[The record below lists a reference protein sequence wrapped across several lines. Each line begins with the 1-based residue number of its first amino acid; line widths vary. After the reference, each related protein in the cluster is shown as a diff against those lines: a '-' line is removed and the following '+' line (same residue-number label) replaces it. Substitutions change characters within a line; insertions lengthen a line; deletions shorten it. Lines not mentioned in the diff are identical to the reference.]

1 MTMAGRRDR
10 WSAALLNASTRWTGR
25 AERCARWTRRG
36 VARCRRWAAEG
47 AQRPGEL
54 APPSWF
60 AIALPFGI
68 AWYRTL
74 GGTARAWCR
83 VSSGSF
89 RVLARALGG
98 PARRG
103 G

>member
-1 MTMAGRRDR
+1 MATRRDR
-10 WSAALLNASTRWTGR
+10 WSAALLSASARWSER
-25 AERCARWTRRG
+25 AERRARWTSRG
-36 VARCRRWAAEG
+36 AARCRRWATEG

-60 AIALPFGI
+60 AIALPLGI
-68 AWYRTL
+68 AWYRAL

-83 VSSGSF
+83 VGSRAC

-98 PARRG
+98 PARTG

>member
-1 MTMAGRRDR
+1 MAGRRDH
-10 WSAALLNASTRWTGR
+10 WSAALPSASARWSER

-68 AWYRTL
+68 AWYRAL
-74 GGTARAWCR
+74 GGMARAWCR
-83 VSSGSF
+83 VGSWSC
-89 RVLARALGG
+89 RVLARTLSG
-98 PARRG
+98 PARRRD
-103 G
+103 